1 MSSVQNYSSAVKQL
15 IEAFLIHSF
24 KNLNFKNVSH
34 LKSRIFFLW
43 LTLTRLSTLQKLG
56 FGDFDLARG
65 FERTS
70 LQTAATAP
78 EIIFLMHEYWL
89 KSWLPNMKTE

>member
-1 MSSVQNYSSAVKQL
+1 MKFYKCESRK
-15 IEAFLIHSF
+15 IE
-24 KNLNFKNVSH
+24 N
-34 LKSRIFFLW
+34 FFLW